1 MDDLKALYTK
11 YLRRQCTPEEVQKLM
26 EHFQLYGEQSPLAE
40 IIERELEEGEPIEED
55 PADVKALLEK
65 NFVNINRYISKKKNY
80 SWYQQVAIAAS
91 VLLVCATGLY
101 FYKRSDRNIDLRAE
115 VVNVTDVKPGGNRAK
130 LTLSNGKTIDLD
142 EAANGILAQQSG
154 ISITKTTSGQ
164 LIYRVKTADPSS
176 KMSYNVIST
185 PKGGQ
190 YQIILPDGSKVWL
203 NSASA
208 LKFPTA
214 FDDKERRVELHGEG
228 YFEITKNQN
237 KPFIVQATGTTV
249 RVLGT
254 HFNVMAYEDEK
265 EVRTTLLEGAVQL
278 KSKTASVILKPGQQG
293 LLLENTG
300 SIKTQDADLDA
311 VMAWRNGY
319 FIFDKANLP
328 ELMRQISRWYNLE
341 IVYEGP
347 IGEHEFVG
355 KIKRSSSLRTV
366 LKVLENGGL
375 NFKLEENTLT
385 VKP

>member
-1 MDDLKALYTK
+1 MDDLKALYAK

-26 EHFQLYGEQSPLAE
+26 GHFQLYGEQSPLAE
-40 IIERELEEGEPIEED
+40 LIERELEEEEPKEED
-55 PADVKALLEK
+55 PADVKALLEE
-65 NFVNINRYISKKKNY
+65 NFVYINRYINKKKSY
-80 SWYQQVAIAAS
+80 SWYWQLTIAAS
-91 VLLVCATGLY
+91 VLLVCAAGLY
-101 FYKRSDRNIDLRAE
+101 FYKRPEQNIGQRAE
-115 VVNVTDVKPGGNRAK
+115 VASVTDVKPGGDRAK

-164 LIYRVKTADPSS
+164 LIYRVKTADLSS

-214 FDDKERRVELHGEG
+214 FKDKERRVELHGEG
-228 YFEITKNQN
+228 YFEVAKNQN
-237 KPFIVQATGTTV
+237 KPFIVQAPGTTV

-293 LLLENTG
+293 LLLGNIG
-300 SIKTQDADLDA
+300 SIQVQDADLES

-319 FIFDKANLP
+319 FIFDRANLP

-355 KIKRSSSLRTV
+355 KIKRSSSLNTV

-375 NFKLEENTLT
+375 NFKLEGKTLI
-385 VKP
+385 VRP